1 MTNPSTTYLAPG
13 DIFAKHYRIER
24 ALGEGAMGTVVAARH
39 ADTGERVAI
48 KCLLP
53 IHRDD
58 RGIVARFQREARAT
72 LRINSEHVA
81 RVLEHGETPLHGAP
95 GGAPVL
101 YLVMEHLEG
110 CDLRSYL
117 AQRGSLSVRRAAEF
131 VSQACVALA
140 EAHALGIIHR
150 DLKPANLFHSRQ
162 RDGSSLIKVLDFG
175 IAKFQSPNT
184 SGDALEVTACASTM
198 GSLQYMAPE
207 QLLDARS
214 VDGRADVWS
223 LGVILYLLVSGV
235 RPFNGDVVTDLAFE
249 VLTGAPRP
257 LSEVAPFAPPEF
269 VAVVMRCLNKRREDR
284 CPSMVEL
291 ARALAPFAQRP
302 ASAPRLQLGLRTAR
316 LSRAELLLSLDAAA
330 RSLPAND
337 DLDGPPTRR
346 MLPA

>member
-1 MTNPSTTYLAPG
+1 VTTTSTTRLAPG

-24 ALGEGAMGTVVAARH
+24 VLGEGAMGTVVAARH
-39 ADTGERVAI
+39 LDTGERVAI

-53 IHRDD
+53 VHREDPA
-58 RGIVARFQREARAT
+58 IVARFQREARAT
-72 LRINSEHVA
+72 LRISSEHVA
-81 RVLEHGETPLHGAP
+81 RVLEHGEIAGAA
-95 GGAPVL
+95 GGAPIR

-140 EAHALGIIHR
+140 EAHALGIVHR

-184 SGDALEVTACASTM
+184 SGDALDVTACASSM

-235 RPFNGDVVTDLAFE
+235 KPFTGDEVTDLAFE
-249 VLTGAPRP
+249 VLTGTPRP
-257 LSEVAPFAPPEF
+257 LSEVAPFAPREF
-269 VAVVMRCLNKRREDR
+269 AEVVMRCLNKRREDR

-291 ARALAPFAQRP
+291 SRALAPFAQRP
-302 ASAPRLQLGLRTAR
+302 ASAPRQQLGLRTAR
-316 LSRAELLLSLDAAA
+316 LSASELLLSLDAAA
-330 RSLPAND
+330 RSVPAND
-337 DLDGPPTRR
+337 DADGPPTRR
-346 MLPA
+346 MVPA